1 LLIYVLQ
8 QVNREMM
15 GVIESLQRQAE
26 EMDEDNSEESSAKSS
41 EESGAKTDENL
52 KPDEETDISKPL
64 DSGEKVVEEIDENDL
79 NPPPQKRGKGAN
91 GKTVVNMEE
100 PVDEAEVENKA
111 VTCN

>member
-1 LLIYVLQ
+1 
-8 QVNREMM
+8 MM

-79 NPPPQKRGKGAN
+79 NPPPQKQRKGAN